1 LDCRTAGRLTP
12 LPTLRPFTLF
22 AYGGLA
28 MPLAMIGL
36 PLAIYLAPFYA
47 GELGLPLA
55 LLGTAMLLGRFSDVI
70 TDPIIGTLSDRW
82 RPAIG
87 RRRVWILIGTPLL
100 VVSVW
105 MLFNPPNGAGLGYF
119 LLWLTC
125 VYLSFTMIQL
135 PYQAWGGE
143 LSTNYEERSR
153 ITSARQFFLIGG
165 LIASTALPAWV
176 QAQPGAT
183 SADVLH
189 ALGVLMAV
197 ALPLF
202 AVLLYIGVPDR
213 APPTPVERLELK
225 RSVRQLW
232 RNAPF
237 RRLSLV
243 MLIGHTAETFRIT
256 ITLFFARDIIGV
268 TNVGVIYILYFI
280 AGFAAIP
287 LWVWLG
293 NRMGKHRALAVAF
306 TIVVTTNIGIFFLE
320 NGQVTL
326 FTILFIGKG
335 FCFGALELLPSSM
348 FADTAD
354 VDTVMSR
361 ERRQGL
367 IFAASQMV
375 IKFGQAI
382 GQGLSLNLLALAGF
396 NAAGGNGPDELFWL
410 RILYCLLPTAIL
422 AIGVMLV
429 WRYPLTAVRHRRF
442 QTYVDR
448 KMGTPA
454 A

>member
-1 LDCRTAGRLTP
+1 MAAHSP
-12 LPTLRPFTLF
+12 LKPWTLA

-47 GELGLPLA
+47 GELGLSLA
-55 LLGTAMLLGRFSDVI
+55 LLGTAMLIGRFSDVI

-87 RRRVWILIGTPLL
+87 RRRVWILIGVPLL

-105 MLFNPPNGAGLGYF
+105 MLFNPPGGVGLGYF
-119 LLWLTC
+119 LVWLTC

-176 QAQPGAT
+176 QSRPGAT

-189 ALGVLMAV
+189 ALGILMAV
-197 ALPLF
+197 ALPFF
-202 AVLLYIGVPDR
+202 AVLLYFGVPDR
-213 APPTPVERLELK
+213 PPTTPLAQLEWK
-225 RSVRQLW
+225 RSLRQLW

-256 ITLFFARDIIGV
+256 ITLFFARDVIGV
-268 TNVGVIYILYFI
+268 TNVGLIYILYFI

-306 TIVVTTNIGIFFLE
+306 TIVVTTNIGIFFLDH
-320 NGQVTL
+320 GQVTL
-326 FTILFIGKG
+326 FTILFMGKG

-396 NAAGGNGPDELFWL
+396 NAAGGNGPDALFWL
-410 RILYCLLPTAIL
+410 RILYCLLPTAVL
-422 AIGVMLV
+422 AVGIALI
-429 WRYPLTAVRHRRF
+429 WRYPLTAKRHRRF
-442 QTYVDR
+442 QTFVER
-448 KMGTPA
+448 RSGSQGQEP
-454 A
+454 